1 MARQVWEAKRHG
13 NSPDFFL
20 FHHCHQPLRGIE
32 AHGTRSSRQ
41 LNNTIIQTHH
51 HIHGGSFYAQCLWWN
66 DFLGGTRSTL
76 LSEENYARISRASP
90 ALPRVVMID
99 KESQLLHRDG
109 IKQRS
114 FIYLMES
121 YAQEM
126 SLAPFWD
133 ASPAIG
139 CKKPFIFDIFRRA
152 STSTKSRAPQIKKLP
167 QSQHHWHKA
176 QLGYTPSCILLVVAV
191 VKWLTLLFRA
201 TGPTCG
207 KLVII
212 HRSHDGSPSVLMSM
226 KNDQKS
232 QLPHEENVKGLLSI
246 HPNDDYECKMFLLLA
261 KEVIEVNRYKN
272 MGGFSK
278 VGQTLTSTKVRGPKR
293 EK

>member
-1 MARQVWEAKRHG
+1 MGAVSNTVDLYIWWNHMLKR
-13 NSPDFFL
+13 
-20 FHHCHQPLRGIE
+20 
-32 AHGTRSSRQ
+32 
-41 LNNTIIQTHH
+41 
-51 HIHGGSFYAQCLWWN
+51 CLWCP
-66 DFLGGTRSTL
+66 FG
-76 LSEENYARISRASP
+76 
-90 ALPRVVMID
+90 M
-99 KESQLLHRDG
+99 HH
-109 IKQRS
+109 QR
-114 FIYLMES
+114 L
-121 YAQEM
+121 
-126 SLAPFWD
+126 D
-133 ASPAIG
+133 V
-139 CKKPFIFDIFRRA
+139 KKTFIFDIFRRA
-152 STSTKSRAPQIKKLP
+152 STSRKSRAPQIKKWR

-212 HRSHDGSPSVLMSM
+212 HRSHDGSPSLLMSM

-272 MGGFSK
+272 MDGFSK
-278 VGQTLTSTKVRGPKR
+278 LGRTLTSTRR
-293 EK
+293 FEARSARNND

>member
-1 MARQVWEAKRHG
+1 M
-13 NSPDFFL
+13 
-20 FHHCHQPLRGIE
+20 
-32 AHGTRSSRQ
+32 
-41 LNNTIIQTHH
+41 
-51 HIHGGSFYAQCLWWN
+51 
-66 DFLGGTRSTL
+66 RSTL

-152 STSTKSRAPQIKKLP
+152 STPRKSRAPQIKKWP

-201 TGPTCG
+201 TGPTWET
-207 KLVII
+207 
-212 HRSHDGSPSVLMSM
+212 RY
-226 KNDQKS
+226 
-232 QLPHEENVKGLLSI
+232 
-246 HPNDDYECKMFLLLA
+246 HPPLA
-261 KEVIEVNRYKN
+261 RR
-272 MGGFSK
+272 FSK
-278 VGQTLTSTKVRGPKR
+278 RVDVNEKWSEITTTARGVC
-293 EK
+293 

>member
-1 MARQVWEAKRHG
+1 M
-13 NSPDFFL
+13 
-20 FHHCHQPLRGIE
+20 
-32 AHGTRSSRQ
+32 
-41 LNNTIIQTHH
+41 
-51 HIHGGSFYAQCLWWN
+51 
-66 DFLGGTRSTL
+66 RSTL

-109 IKQRS
+109 IKQRW

-152 STSTKSRAPQIKKLP
+152 STSRKSRAPQIKKWP

-176 QLGYTPSCILLVVAV
+176 QLGYTPSCVLLVVAV

-207 KLVII
+207 KLVTI
-212 HRSHDGSPSVLMSM
+212 HRSHGGSPSVLMSM
-226 KNDQKS
+226 
-232 QLPHEENVKGLLSI
+232 
-246 HPNDDYECKMFLLLA
+246 
-261 KEVIEVNRYKN
+261 
-272 MGGFSK
+272 
-278 VGQTLTSTKVRGPKR
+278 
-293 EK
+293 